1 MLVSKKG
8 GFLDDKNHVIL
19 LWSKSLHSF
28 KRDNSWFSSKIPV
41 IFGAYFSVK
50 ETSVFSFDDVV
61 LSKGSFLTIKLP
73 MWEARG
79 VHVGTYSKTYPGK
92 LGLKCIFLPLIINF
106 SFWNSYNVK
115 FKIQLVQYMN
125 LKVFKVSLKTPDVI
139 TKKREARIRI
149 TGTTGKFAF
158 KFVETIW
165 GIVAT
170 MDTMIIESITRIRV
184 FKYD

>member
-1 MLVSKKG
+1 
-8 GFLDDKNHVIL
+8 
-19 LWSKSLHSF
+19 
-28 KRDNSWFSSKIPV
+28 
-41 IFGAYFSVK
+41 
-50 ETSVFSFDDVV
+50 
-61 LSKGSFLTIKLP
+61 
-73 MWEARG
+73 
-79 VHVGTYSKTYPGK
+79 
-92 LGLKCIFLPLIINF
+92 
-106 SFWNSYNVK
+106 
-115 FKIQLVQYMN
+115 MN